1 MYAALI
7 RGLGF
12 IDSCCKLRHSTRR
25 AAVYC
30 FWIGAP
36 VSVGDRLVMNDNN
49 RRSSSYIVSD
59 LLQGGDDGRYLKTF
73 KSADPAWFYLHI
85 SCQMLGYVIGVVDWA
100 TGLVL
105 GNKSKGIV
113 HTNYL
118 LYFTRKR

>member
-59 LLQGGDDGRYLKTF
+59 LLQGGDDGREKIMTIPRKEKKRKTRREEKAEKVAALDMVF
-73 KSADPAWFYLHI
+73 RR
-85 SCQMLGYVIGVVDWA
+85 C
-100 TGLVL
+100 TGCLEDAHVE
-105 GNKSKGIV
+105 KI
-113 HTNYL
+113 
-118 LYFTRKR
+118 